1 MLVKSIKLKNFRNY
15 LDSEIFFEDGV
26 NFIVGDNAQG
36 KTNLIESIYICAMGK
51 SFKNIKEK
59 LLINFDKD
67 FSSINLEYNTLA
79 GKKFIDIFLSAQTKK
94 TVKIN
99 KIPIS
104 KLTQLVGC
112 LNVVLFSPDELKLV
126 KEVPEDRR
134 KFLDISISQFD
145 KQYMFDLIRYNQ
157 ILKQRNCIFKTNYS
171 RETKITQLNIWTPQ
185 LIEYAEK
192 IIIKRINFLNKIN
205 LIANKIHKEIKEN
218 ENLTINYSFLSDKTE
233 KNNIKEYLT
242 NLFNQNLD
250 KELDMQHTLF
260 GPHRDDIIFK
270 INDKDCKYFS
280 SQGQQRTVAL
290 SLKLALMEIIYEYN
304 KEYPVLLLDDVLSE
318 LDEKRQL
325 KLLSLTS
332 KYQTLITTT
341 SILKEFKNYNSIYI
355 YNGSN
360 KN

>member
-1 MLVKSIKLKNFRNY
+1 MKVKSIKLKNFRNY
-15 LDSEIFFEDGV
+15 LDSEIQFEDGV

-59 LLINFDKD
+59 LLINFQKD
-67 FSSINLEYNTLA
+67 YSLINLDYSTLA
-79 GKKFIDIFLSAQTKK
+79 GNKTIDIYLSAETKK
-94 TVKIN
+94 TVKVN

-112 LNVVLFSPDELKLV
+112 LNIVLFSPDELKLV

-134 KFLDISISQFD
+134 HFLDISISQFD

-157 ILKQRNCIFKTNYS
+157 ILKQRNCIFKTNKS
-171 RETKITQLNIWTPQ
+171 KETKINELNIWTPQ

-192 IIIKRINFLNKIN
+192 IINKRINFLNKIN

-218 ENLTINYSFLSDKTE
+218 ENLTISYSFLTSINDNNVKDYLNNLF
-233 KNNIKEYLT
+233 KNNLE
-242 NLFNQNLD
+242 
-250 KELDMQHTLF
+250 KELEMQHTLF

-290 SLKLALMEIIYEYN
+290 SLKLALMEIVFEYN

-318 LDEKRQL
+318 LDDKRQL
-325 KLLSLTS
+325 KLLEITS

-341 SILKEFKNYNSIYI
+341 SLPKNFNNYNSIYI
-355 YNGSN
+355 FNGSN
-360 KN
+360 K